1 LKTKSREKVYT
12 HFVYE
17 KKNMTRHHT
26 GQDAHSPTLKAQPM
40 PTTYC
45 AVVYAQGKQVARI
58 HGREVAELEAQANRF
73 IRRCRYADATY
84 VVTAS

>member
-17 KKNMTRHHT
+17 KKNMTRRHT
-26 GQDAHSPTLKAQPM
+26 DQDAHSPTLKAQPM

-58 HGREVAELEAQANRF
+58 HGREVAELEARADRF
-73 IRRCRYADATY
+73 IRRGGFSDATY
-84 VVTAS
+84 EVTAS